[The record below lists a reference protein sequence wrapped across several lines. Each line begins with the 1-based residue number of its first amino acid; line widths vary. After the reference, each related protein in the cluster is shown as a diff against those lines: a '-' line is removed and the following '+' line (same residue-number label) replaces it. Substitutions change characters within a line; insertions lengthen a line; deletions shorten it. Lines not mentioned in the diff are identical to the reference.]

1 MIAKNFDEYVDK
13 VSSAVQTALNTPVG
27 QELVQDL
34 LNAKLAQ
41 NPHMTQEEWNRAKQ
55 EFMVYVFSRFVM
67 ETPGA
72 MQELSGHVWEEM
84 QHETA

>member
-41 NPHMTQEEWNRAKQ
+41 NPHMTQEEWNRTKQ
-55 EFMVYVFSRFVM
+55 QFMVFIFSQFVKD
-67 ETPGA
+67 TPGA
-72 MQELSGHVWEEM
+72 MKELAGHVWEEM

>member
-13 VSSAVQTALNTPVG
+13 VSSAIQTALNTPLG
-27 QELVQDL
+27 QELVRDL
-34 LNAKLAQ
+34 LYAKLAKDPQ
-41 NPHMTQEEWNRAKQ
+41 LTPEDWNRAKQ
-55 EFMVYVFSRFVM
+55 EFMVYVFSRFVT